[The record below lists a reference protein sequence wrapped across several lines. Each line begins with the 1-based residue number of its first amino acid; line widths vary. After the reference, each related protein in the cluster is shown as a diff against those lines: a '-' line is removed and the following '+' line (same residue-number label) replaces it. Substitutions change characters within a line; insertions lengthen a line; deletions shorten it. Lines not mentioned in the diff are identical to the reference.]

1 MPQRILV
8 VENSLEYRL
17 LLQRVIEGMGYE
29 AQVADRA
36 TTAWRLIGAEPA
48 ALLLLDIKM
57 PPLHGHEFLKYIRRR
72 GCTTPAIVISGYLT
86 PEVLQ
91 QLRGLGVRRIVA
103 KPFKIQRLATEIHEA
118 IGGPDA

>member
-8 VENSLEYRL
+8 VENSLEYRA

-29 AQVADRA
+29 ACIAERA
-36 TTAWRLIGAEPA
+36 TTAWRLISAAPA
-48 ALLLLDIKM
+48 ALVLLDIKM
-57 PPLHGHEFLKYIRRR
+57 PPLHGHDFVRFIRQR
-72 GCTTPAIVISGYLT
+72 GCAAPVIAISGYLT

-91 QLRGLGVRRIVA
+91 QLQRLGVRRVIA
-103 KPFKIQRLATEIHEA
+103 KPFKIQRLANEIHEA